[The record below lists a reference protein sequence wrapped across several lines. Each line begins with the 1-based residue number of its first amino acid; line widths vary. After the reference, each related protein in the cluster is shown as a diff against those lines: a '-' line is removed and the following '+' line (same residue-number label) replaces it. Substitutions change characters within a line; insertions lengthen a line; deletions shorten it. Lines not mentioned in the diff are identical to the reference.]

1 MIITLTTD
9 FGTRDTFVAEL
20 KAVILS
26 INPSVTIVDITHEIE
41 PYNILEAAIKLGSAT
56 RYFPSGTIHI
66 GVVDPGVGSP
76 RRPLIIKTDRAF
88 YVGPDNGI
96 FSLAVKGQEVQG
108 IYEIIHDKA
117 IGPTF
122 HGRDLFAPV
131 AVRLSLGEEAGILG
145 RKVEDFLKLH
155 VPEPVIDKNRIRGE
169 VIIIDRFGNAITNIR
184 LEDLLAKQGSKV
196 GATAC
201 RPFSVNVRGHKLK
214 VFPHYKEAEGHKAG
228 VLINSSGYLE
238 IFQYMGS
245 AVEELGL
252 KRGDTVEVNIEE

>member
-9 FGTRDTFVAEL
+9 FGTRDTFVVEL

-66 GVVDPGVGSP
+66 GVVDPGVGSS

-108 IYEIIHDKA
+108 IYEIIHDKS

-131 AVRLSLGEEAGILG
+131 AARLSLGEEAGILG
-145 RKVEDFLKLH
+145 RKVEDFLKLP

-184 LEDLLAKQGSKV
+184 LEDLFRKEGSKV
-196 GATAC
+196 GATY
-201 RPFSVNVRGHKLK
+201 RLFSVNVRGHKLK
-214 VFPHYKEAEGHKAG
+214 VFQHYKEAERHKAG
-228 VLINSSGYLE
+228 ALINSSGYLE
-238 IFQYMGS
+238 IFQYMGR

>member
-41 PYNILEAAIKLGSAT
+41 PYNILEAAIKIGSAT

-66 GVVDPGVGSP
+66 GVVDPGVGSS

-108 IYEIIHDKA
+108 IYEIIHDKS

-131 AVRLSLGEEAGILG
+131 AARLSLGEEAGILG
-145 RKVEDFLKLH
+145 RKVEDFLKIHL
-155 VPEPVIDKNRIRGE
+155 PEPVIEKNRIKGE

-184 LEDLLAKQGSKV
+184 SENIMAKISPRTSG
-196 GATAC
+196 
-201 RPFSVNVRGHKLK
+201 RLSVNLRDHKLR
-214 VFPHYKEAEGHKAG
+214 VFHHYKEAEGHKAG
-228 VLINSSGYLE
+228 ALINSSGYLE
-238 IFQYMGS
+238 IFKYMGS

-252 KRGDTVEVNIEE
+252 KRGDTVEVIIEEQI